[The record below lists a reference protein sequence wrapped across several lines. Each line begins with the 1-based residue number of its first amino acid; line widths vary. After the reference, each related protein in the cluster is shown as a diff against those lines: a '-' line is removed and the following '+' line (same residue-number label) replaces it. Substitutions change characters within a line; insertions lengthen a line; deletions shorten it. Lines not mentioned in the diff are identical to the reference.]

1 MDAGVQGKNIN
12 LKKKPLVNCDYE
24 IFYREHGSENTSTAR
39 PGSSSDE
46 EETVKDDDAN
56 DSMDVDNLD
65 GK

>member
-1 MDAGVQGKNIN
+1 MIN
-12 LKKKPLVNCDYE
+12 RNLFKCFIVDIY
-24 IFYREHGSENTSTAR
+24 SENTSTAR

-46 EETVKDDDAN
+46 EETVKDEAN